1 LSQEDHQRLV
11 LLEDCASPVGL
22 ERPFCGPPPSCDER
36 TYMIAIEDVY
46 YTYDVDRPLPI
57 RALNGINLR
66 IDRGEYVAII
76 GRNGSGKSTFA
87 KHLNALFLPTAGDV
101 FIGGMNTKDPQYLTT
116 IRHTVGMVFQVPDNQ
131 IVATV
136 VEEDVAFG
144 PENMGL
150 PHQELRT
157 RVDEALAV
165 VDMVEHRARPPHLL
179 SAGQK
184 QRVAIAG
191 AIAMRPSYLILDEAT
206 AMLDPRGRREVLDTV
221 RQLHAQGITII
232 AITHFMSEA
241 VQGTRVIVMN
251 QGTIAM
257 DGPAREVFSRGNEL
271 RELGLDLPPVA
282 QLSEGIHSRQ
292 PAFPTPL
299 LSVEECVEELCRF
312 PCAARVSA

>member
-1 LSQEDHQRLV
+1 
-11 LLEDCASPVGL
+11 
-22 ERPFCGPPPSCDER
+22 
-36 TYMIAIEDVY
+36 MIVFEDVY
-46 YTYDVDRPLPI
+46 YTYDVDSPHPVA
-57 RALNGINLR
+57 ALNDINLR
-66 IDRGEYVAII
+66 IGRGEYVAII
-76 GRNGSGKSTFA
+76 GRNGSGKST
-87 KHLNALFLPTAGDV
+87 LPTAGDV
-101 FIGGMNTKDPQYLTT
+101 FIGGMNTKDPQCLAT

-150 PHQELRT
+150 PYQELRA
-157 RVDEALAV
+157 RVDDALAV
-165 VDMVEHRARPPHLL
+165 VDMVGHRARPPHML

-206 AMLDPRGRREVLDTV
+206 AMLDPRGRREVLDTI
-221 RQLHAQGITII
+221 RQLHAQGMTII

-241 VQGTRVIVMN
+241 VQGTRVMVMDE
-251 QGTIAM
+251 GTIAM
-257 DGPAREVFSRGNEL
+257 DGSPQEVFSHGDEL
-271 RELGLDLPPVA
+271 RGLGLDLPPVT

-299 LSVEECVEELCRF
+299 LSVEECVEELCRL
-312 PCAARVSA
+312 PCSARDDE

>member
-1 LSQEDHQRLV
+1 
-11 LLEDCASPVGL
+11 
-22 ERPFCGPPPSCDER
+22 
-36 TYMIAIEDVY
+36 MIAIEDVY
-46 YTYDVDRPLPI
+46 YTYDVDRPHPV

-66 IDRGEYVAII
+66 IDQGEYVAII
-76 GRNGSGKSTFA
+76 GRNGSGKSTLA
-87 KHLNALFLPTAGDV
+87 KHLNALLLPTAGQV
-101 FIGGMNTKDPQYLTT
+101 FIGGMNTKDPQYLAT

-150 PHQELRT
+150 PHQELRA

-165 VDMVEHRARPPHLL
+165 VDMVDHRARPPHLL

-191 AIAMRPSYLILDEAT
+191 AMAMRPSYLILDEAT
-206 AMLDPRGRREVLDTV
+206 AMLDPRGRREVLGTV
-221 RQLHAQGITII
+221 RQLHAQGMTVI

-241 VQGTRVIVMN
+241 VEGTRVIVMD
-251 QGTIAM
+251 QGTIAL
-257 DGPAREVFSRGNEL
+257 DGAAREVFSRGNEL
-271 RELGLDLPPVA
+271 RELGLDLPPVT
-282 QLSEGIHSRQ
+282 QLAELIHDRQ

-312 PCAARVSA
+312 PSSARVSV

>member
-1 LSQEDHQRLV
+1 MD
-11 LLEDCASPVGL
+11 
-22 ERPFCGPPPSCDER
+22 
-36 TYMIAIEDVY
+36 MIALEDVY
-46 YTYDVDRPLPI
+46 FTYDVDRPHPVK
-57 RALNGINLR
+57 ALNGINLR
-66 IDRGEYVAII
+66 IDRGEYVTII
-76 GRNGSGKSTFA
+76 GRNGSGKSTLA
-87 KHLNALFLPTAGDV
+87 KHLNALLLPTAGEV
-101 FIGGMNTKDPQYLTT
+101 LIGGMNTKDPQHLTA

-150 PHQELRT
+150 PHQELRA

-165 VDMVEHRARPPHLL
+165 VDMAEHRARPPHML

-191 AIAMRPSYLILDEAT
+191 AIAMHPSYLILDEAT

-221 RQLHAQGITII
+221 RQLHAQGMTIV

-241 VQGTRVIVMN
+241 AESTRVIVMG

-257 DGPAREVFSRGNEL
+257 DGAARDVFRRGDEL
-271 RELGLDLPPVA
+271 RELGLDLPPVTK
-282 QLSEGIHSRQ
+282 LGELIHARQ

-312 PCAARVSA
+312 PPSARLSA